1 MLNHNIS
8 VMKKLFVLLLLLL
21 PVALQAAEKAKVKYR
36 YQDKSLSAEERA
48 NDLLSRMT
56 LEEKVEQISAQ
67 LLFFDEFFEKRDYK
81 KGHVRNIGHF
91 LWEGNIKNNPSN
103 VAKYI
108 NEDTRRSIAASRW
121 GIPVLQHGEA
131 LHGAQWGNATC
142 FPQSIAMAASFDD
155 ELYYREGEVVAK
167 ELRAVGVRQVYA
179 PVVNITR
186 DQRWGRCQESYGE
199 DVLLNSKMGSTYV
212 KALETNGIVA
222 TPKHYV
228 DNYGEGGH
236 DSYAS
241 TNSWRV
247 LREVYLEPFRACIV
261 DGGARSI
268 MAAYNT
274 VDGVPASCS
283 SVLLNDI
290 LRKEWGFTGY
300 VVSDYS
306 GVDIVYSNHLM
317 ADSYNDATAMCLSN
331 GLDIQLANSN
341 DSLLMLVESG
351 AIDESV
357 INESVKRVLKTKFEL
372 GLFDNPFVDEK
383 AADAIVRGDEHR
395 QLALECARKSMTLL
409 KNNGILPLKAEGKTI
424 GVYGPAANSLT
435 LGDYSGGRGG
445 WRGDGVTPIQG
456 LENALGNIARVKMWE
471 TGQDIQPLADECD
484 ILLFFPTIMEEE
496 GSDRSSFNL
505 PSSHIKQ
512 QRENTTALIVDEQQ
526 SIEITINQEQMLRD
540 LIATGKPVVVVLQN
554 GSVIDI
560 SEWGDKVDAVLE
572 SWYPG
577 EQGGTA
583 IADVLTGKYCP
594 GGRLPMSWAKNI
606 GQNPMYYS
614 IKPSGRGYGYVENDG
629 KPLFPFGYGL
639 SYTEFKYGNLVIPA
653 SLNKDESLH
662 LSVDVTNTG
671 DMEGDEVVQVYIHD
685 KRATVARPMKELAAF
700 KRIVLAPGETKRVEI
715 DIPYRQFS
723 MWDAN
728 MKQRVEEG
736 VFEVWLGKNA
746 DEIIEMKE
754 VFVRS

>member
-8 VMKKLFVLLLLLL
+8 IMKKLFVLLLLLL
-21 PVALQAAEKAKVKYR
+21 PVALQAAEKAKVKYK

-283 SVLLNDI
+283 NVLLNDI

-357 INESVKRVLKTKFEL
+357 INESAKRVLKTKSV
-372 GLFDNPFVDEK
+372 NWNKNV
-383 AADAIVRGDEHR
+383 
-395 QLALECARKSMTLL
+395 L
-409 KNNGILPLKAEGKTI
+409 K
-424 GVYGPAANSLT
+424 
-435 LGDYSGGRGG
+435 
-445 WRGDGVTPIQG
+445 
-456 LENALGNIARVKMWE
+456 
-471 TGQDIQPLADECD
+471 
-484 ILLFFPTIMEEE
+484 
-496 GSDRSSFNL
+496 
-505 PSSHIKQ
+505 
-512 QRENTTALIVDEQQ
+512 
-526 SIEITINQEQMLRD
+526 
-540 LIATGKPVVVVLQN
+540 
-554 GSVIDI
+554 
-560 SEWGDKVDAVLE
+560 
-572 SWYPG
+572 
-577 EQGGTA
+577 
-583 IADVLTGKYCP
+583 
-594 GGRLPMSWAKNI
+594 
-606 GQNPMYYS
+606 
-614 IKPSGRGYGYVENDG
+614 
-629 KPLFPFGYGL
+629 
-639 SYTEFKYGNLVIPA
+639 
-653 SLNKDESLH
+653 
-662 LSVDVTNTG
+662 
-671 DMEGDEVVQVYIHD
+671 
-685 KRATVARPMKELAAF
+685 
-700 KRIVLAPGETKRVEI
+700 
-715 DIPYRQFS
+715 
-723 MWDAN
+723 
-728 MKQRVEEG
+728 
-736 VFEVWLGKNA
+736 
-746 DEIIEMKE
+746 
-754 VFVRS
+754 